1 MTAEQQAA
9 DRVAAVLAERDAIQ
23 ANLLELDDSFVK
35 RVLEGATLTG
45 QTKERW
51 AAASSTLATLWETY
65 LAYSGVIDRVAELG
79 TGPRRPAKKDLPELT
94 SLLTGGCVVL
104 PGAQVPLARRDLAS
118 TSRPPITLI
127 AAVGTMRRAFA
138 EVTEVT
144 SAVDGVWTAVGTP
157 LDAAAASLASCRPL
171 AAGLGSEIETAF
183 RGADSSVD
191 SARAAANADPL
202 ALLRDG
208 RVDTSAADRARE
220 QAAAVAARIT
230 ELDRVRQRA
239 GRRIGALADG
249 TAAAHTERQGAIAAW
264 HDAAAW
270 LAAVPPLPPPIA
282 APPASL
288 AALAAD
294 GQWSRL
300 AAELDRAEAELA
312 AAVAGTAVLRDA
324 VATALGRRDEL
335 RGLLRAYKAKAAR
348 LGASEDPALAASYDQ
363 AHDLLLAAPCDLAAA
378 ESAVAEYQRAILATE
393 GRR

>member
-1 MTAEQQAA
+1 MTAEQEAA

-23 ANLLELDDSFVK
+23 ANLLELDDSFAK

-65 LAYSGVIDRVAELG
+65 LAYSAVVDRVAELG

-94 SLLTGGCVVL
+94 SLLIGGCVVL
-104 PGAQVPLARRDLAS
+104 SRAPVPLARRDLAS
-118 TSRPPITLI
+118 TSRPPVTLI
-127 AAVGTMRRAFA
+127 VAVGTMRRAFA

-144 SAVDGVWTAVGTP
+144 SAVDAVWTAVGTP
-157 LDAAAASLASCRPL
+157 LDAAAASLADCRPL
-171 AAGLGSEIETAF
+171 VGGLGEEVETAF
-183 RGADSSVD
+183 RGAESSVD
-191 SARAAANADPL
+191 SARAASNADPL
-202 ALLRDG
+202 ALLRND

-239 GRRIGALADG
+239 SRRIGALADG
-249 TAAAHTERQGAIAAW
+249 TAAARADRQGAIAAW

-270 LAAVPPLPPPIA
+270 LTAVPALPPPIA

-288 AALAAD
+288 AALATD

-300 AAELDRAEAELA
+300 AAELDRAEVELA
-312 AAVAGTAVLRDA
+312 AAVAGTAGLRDA
-324 VATALGRRDEL
+324 VAVALGRRDEL

-348 LGASEDPALAASYDQ
+348 LGASEDPALAASYDH

-378 ESAVAEYQRAILATE
+378 ESAVTEYQRAILATE